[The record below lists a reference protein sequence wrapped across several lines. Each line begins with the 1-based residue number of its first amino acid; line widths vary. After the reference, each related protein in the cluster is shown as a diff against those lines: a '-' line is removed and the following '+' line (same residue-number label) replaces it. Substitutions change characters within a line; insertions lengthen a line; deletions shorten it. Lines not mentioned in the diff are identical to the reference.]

1 MNAVLAPHIRA
12 RSKTRNHEPD
22 EARALKTAAWIW
34 RSTPVWIPV
43 AYGRRVV
50 AWVRGDPDRGCT
62 LVSLG
67 QGQPYADQDAMVA
80 ALSGGKHYG
89 PIYWWKP
96 VSTSI
101 VIDNWYDLWGC
112 DGYPVKGNWS
122 GTART
127 ARQFT
132 GSTSGGMQNGGAV
145 SPGLKYLTRASHFS
159 MEGTTGA
166 TLLYDRVLS
175 YDACTM
181 TAGSQNMTNTLPATR
196 YNNNGDPG
204 LQIFV
209 EADSV
214 HNATAANLTT
224 LTYQNSGGTAGH
236 TVLTTPTLTK
246 IPSVAAP
253 TATLGARNVFE
264 IPGSATKSLLY
275 LNLQAG
281 DVGVQSITNYTWS
294 AAPTGTCSFVL
305 QFPLCLFI
313 DQVQAVQSSDYEFI
327 YGHESVNKRI
337 FDDACLSWMVC
348 PHVTGQPSQLHGV
361 LEFGST

>member
-1 MNAVLAPHIRA
+1 MGAASSRGSAAIPTAGA
-12 RSKTRNHEPD
+12 RSYPSGRDSPTPTRTRWSQRS
-22 EARALKTAAWIW
+22 RAASTTV
-34 RSTPVWIPV
+34 RST
-43 AYGRRVV
+43 G
-50 AWVRGDPDRGCT
+50 G
-62 LVSLG
+62 SLF
-67 QGQPYADQDAMVA
+67 
-80 ALSGGKHYG
+80 
-89 PIYWWKP
+89 
-96 VSTSI
+96 STSI
-101 VIDNWYDLWGC
+101 VINNWYNLWGC
-112 DGYPVKGNWS
+112 NGYPVKGNWS

-166 TLLYDRVLS
+166 TLLSRPRALVQRVHDDRGIAEH
-175 YDACTM
+175 DEHT
-181 TAGSQNMTNTLPATR
+181 PR
-196 YNNNGDPG
+196 DP
-204 LQIFV
+204 LQQQRGPRASRSV

-224 LTYQNSGGTAGH
+224 LTYQEQRRDGGAHGADH
-236 TVLTTPTLTK
+236 ADSDE

-313 DQVQAVQSSDYEFI
+313 NQVQAVQSSDYEFI

-337 FDDACLSWMVC
+337 STTRACRGWSAR
-348 PHVTGQPSQLHGV
+348 T
-361 LEFGST
+361 